1 MHVPARN
8 ATRALAA
15 SLAFVALLNAKV
27 ARAEKADPPSN
38 PSADRVAP
46 LAHQAWQQA
55 NSASALVPLH
65 RLYNLKADL
74 DELEPLEDAFSSVAN
89 SRRSLPEIAALA
101 RFYQADILRARGLP
115 NRAADATQRLGL
127 FTHFMLIGG
136 FDNEGK
142 AGFDKAYPPE
152 TELDFTKRYP
162 GKERDIG
169 WRRLDVLTPDGY
181 ADLSSAVR
189 PVHDS
194 AIYAVTDL
202 DVTRD
207 VRAVLHVGA
216 SGATRIWVDGQKVL
230 EDKQYH
236 PASFDQHAVA
246 INLKKGTHRVML
258 KLAQSDGA
266 MGFWLRLSGTRG
278 EALSAVTQ
286 KIPTGPITP
295 PRGGLQPEQQPALVD
310 ALDKKVR
317 QSPNDPKAHEEL
329 AEALA
334 FTHTY
339 DSKDRRPAQ
348 EAERAAALAPKDAD
362 AQMLAAKLED
372 EDANV
377 RRGYLEAAAAA
388 APDQAEPQLELA
400 RDDLNRG
407 HPERAL
413 KRLQSLATRNDSVP
427 LQLLWAR
434 TQDELG
440 DFAGAQQRVQAT
452 VRAHPRAVAALR
464 ESARQA
470 RRLDRHR
477 DVVGSLRVVLALRY
491 DDLEARRQLVQELV
505 SLGELDAA
513 MAEQD
518 KLLAL
523 DPSDLYMLAQ
533 RGQLLA
539 ANGKGADAR
548 AVFKRAEAQ
557 CPDDAQ
563 LREDEGKALL
573 SLGDKGSAVQAF
585 NASLALRP
593 QNPRLKDALRTLQNQ
608 EHGFGEDLALD
619 AQGAHRA
626 APGHEGRGRGDP
638 LAAHRREGEPQR
650 HLDALRPADLAREH
664 RPRRGRPALHVRE
677 LLARPPGG
685 QRAPRADLAVRRLG
699 GRLPQ
704 RGRSEPAAS
713 PGAASTTTPGCA
725 W

>member
-15 SLAFVALLNAKV
+15 SLAFATLLNAGP
-27 ARAEKADPPSN
+27 ALAERADAPSN

-46 LAHQAWQQA
+46 LAHQAWQLS

-65 RLYNLKADL
+65 RLYALKNDL
-74 DELEPLEDAFSSVAN
+74 DELEPLEDAFSTVAN
-89 SRRSLPEIAALA
+89 SRRSLPDIAALA
-101 RFYQADILRARGLP
+101 RFYEADIMRARGLP
-115 NRAADATQRLGL
+115 NRAADLTQRLGL
-127 FTHFMLIGG
+127 LTHFMLIGG

-152 TELDFTKRYP
+152 SELDFNKRYP
-162 GKERDIG
+162 GKERDIS
-169 WRRLDVLTPDGY
+169 WRRYDVVAPDGY

-189 PVHDS
+189 PVHE
-194 AIYAVTDL
+194 AVVYAVTDL
-202 DVTRD
+202 DVSRD
-207 VRAVLHVGA
+207 TRAVFHLGA
-216 SGATRIWVDGQKVL
+216 SGATRIWIDGQKVL

-246 INLKKGTHRVML
+246 VNLKKGTHRVML

-266 MGFWLRLSGTRG
+266 MGFWLRVSGTRG
-278 EALSAVTQ
+278 ELLSAVTP
-286 KIPTGPITP
+286 KLPAGPLTP
-295 PRGGLQPEQQPALVD
+295 PRGSLQAEQQAPLVD

-317 QSPNDPKAHEEL
+317 QSPNDAKAHAEL

-334 FTHTY
+334 FTRTY

-348 EAERAAALAPKDAD
+348 EAERAAALAPQDAD

-372 EDANV
+372 EDANQ

-413 KRLQSLATRNDSVP
+413 KRLQSLATRQDSVN
-427 LQLLWAR
+427 LQLLLAR

-440 DFAGAQQRVQAT
+440 DFAAAQQRVQAT
-452 VRAHPRAVAALR
+452 VRANPRAVLALH
-464 ESARQA
+464 EAARQA

-477 DVVGSLRVVLALRY
+477 DMVGNLRVILALRY
-491 DDLEARRQLVQELV
+491 DDLDARRQLVQELV
-505 SLGELDAA
+505 SLGELDSA
-513 MAEQD
+513 MDEQD

-539 ANGKGADAR
+539 ANGKGAEAR
-548 AVFKRAEAQ
+548 AVLKRAEAM

-563 LREDEGKALL
+563 LREDEGRALL
-573 SLGDKGSAVQAF
+573 SLGQAVGDPGVQLQPRAPSAEPAAQGRAAHASKSGARLRRGSRA
-585 NASLALRP
+585 R
-593 QNPRLKDALRTLQNQ
+593 R
-608 EHGFGEDLALD
+608 
-619 AQGAHRA
+619 QGAHPA
-626 APGHEGRGRGDP
+626 APAHEGRGRGAP
-638 LAAHRREGEPQR
+638 LAAHGREGEPER
-650 HLDALRPADLAREH
+650 DFDALRPADLAREH
-664 RPRRGRPALHVRE
+664 RSRRRRLALDLRE
-677 LLARPPGG
+677 LLARSPGG
-685 QRAPRADLAVRRLG
+685 QRAARAH
-699 GRLPQ
+699 P
-704 RGRSEPAAS
+704 PA
-713 PGAASTTTPGCA
+713 
-725 W
+725 